1 MDHSESFAALA
12 AALALA
18 QLDISNP
25 PLDRENTYFGSRYAT
40 LGACLNSVRG
50 PLAKQGISIVQT
62 VSCDPGSVGVTT
74 TLIHSSGEWLASTIV
89 QALGDKSTVQQ
100 LGSAVTYLRRYGLTA
115 MTMVVGEA
123 DDDGNDASKRTDAP
137 EGRDRP
143 RDRNAPAGRDGHGST
158 PTASKA
164 MRAPSR
170 TTAAPEHLEPHPAAN
185 VPAPAP
191 APVPAPGKPT
201 AGMSRKWPKMGSDVV
216 TVTKVATRTNGLS
229 ALQTEHPEYGPI
241 WLCCTSDLIGAVKL
255 NEPLSV
261 DWHWDAAGYYKATR
275 IGPAPQAAAAPA
287 AVVSVEGADGDPF

>member
-74 TLIHSSGEWLASTIV
+74 TLIHSSGEWLSSTIV

-100 LGSAVTYLRRYGLTA
+100 LGSAVTYLRRYGLCA

-143 RDRNAPAGRDGHGST
+143 RDRNAPAGRDGAG
-158 PTASKA
+158 
-164 MRAPSR
+164 APPRQQRESR
-170 TTAAPEHLEPHPAAN
+170 TPARPE
-185 VPAPAP
+185 APAP
-191 APVPAPGKPT
+191 NSAAAAHDPAPRAAPVPAPGKPT

-275 IGPAPQAAAAPA
+275 IGPVPSASAAA
-287 AVVSVEGADGDPF
+287 VDIEHDRDPGT

>member
-18 QLDISNP
+18 QLDITNP

-40 LGACLNSVRG
+40 LGACLTAVRA

-62 VSCDPGSVGVTT
+62 VSCDPGAVAVTT

-89 QALGDKSTVQQ
+89 QALDPKSTVQQ

-123 DDDGNDASKRTDAP
+123 DDDGNDAAGKQ
-137 EGRDRP
+137 ERP
-143 RDRNAPAGRDGHGST
+143 RDRNAPAGRDGAG
-158 PTASKA
+158 
-164 MRAPSR
+164 APPRQQRESR
-170 TTAAPEHLEPHPAAN
+170 TPARP
-185 VPAPAP
+185 VEPAPAA
-191 APVPAPGKPT
+191 APVPAVGKPT

-216 TVTKVATRTNGLS
+216 TITKVATRANGLT
-229 ALQTEHPEYGPI
+229 ALQTEHSEYGPI
-241 WLCCTSDLIGAVKL
+241 WLCCTSDLLGAVKT
-255 NEPLSV
+255 NEPLSI

-275 IGPAPQAAAAPA
+275 IGPVPA
-287 AVVSVEGADGDPF
+287 ASSAAVDVEHDRDPGT